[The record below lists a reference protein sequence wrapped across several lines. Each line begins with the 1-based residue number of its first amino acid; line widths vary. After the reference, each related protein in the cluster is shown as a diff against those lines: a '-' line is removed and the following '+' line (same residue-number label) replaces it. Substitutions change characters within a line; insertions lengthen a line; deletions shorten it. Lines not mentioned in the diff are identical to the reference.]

1 MASAARLRAAP
12 RPPGYASAMPCRY
25 EVQDGVAVLTLDR
38 PDVLNA
44 FDDDLGNET
53 LNAMRWASDDEAVR
67 CIVITGAGRA
77 FSSGEDL
84 GALQAD
90 YENGVAPPLGNTLT
104 NRYNPLI
111 RAVRSAPKPVV
122 AAINGVAAGAGA
134 SLALAC
140 DFRIASEKAK
150 LVLAFVKVGLVPD
163 SGAVWFLTH
172 MVGAARAWRLAATG
186 DPLGAEEGLALGV
199 IDRVVTLE
207 EFEPAWRSF
216 ASELAAGPT
225 RAYALTKQLVN
236 AAAHVTL
243 DEQLDLE
250 VDAQS
255 SAGATADH
263 MEGVQAFLGKRRP
276 EFKGS

>member
-1 MASAARLRAAP
+1 MV
-12 RPPGYASAMPCRY
+12 CRY
-25 EVQDGVAVLTLDR
+25 EESNGVAVITLDR

-44 FDDDLGNET
+44 FDDELGFAV
-53 LNAMRWASDDEAVR
+53 LDAVRKASDDSSVR

-90 YENGVAPPLGNTLT
+90 YASGAAPPLGNTLT

-111 RAVRSAPKPVV
+111 RAIRSAPKPVV

-134 SLALAC
+134 SVALAC

-163 SGAVWFLTH
+163 SGGVWFLTK
-172 MVGAARAWRLAATG
+172 MIGASRAWELAATG
-186 DPLGAEEGLALGV
+186 DPLSAEDAANCGIVHKLV
-199 IDRVVTLE
+199 SPE
-207 EFEPAWRSF
+207 EFDSAWR
-216 ASELAAGPT
+216 AWAEELAAGPT

-236 AAAHVTL
+236 NAASATL
-243 DEQLDLE
+243 EDQLDLE
-250 VDAQS
+250 VGAQTQ
-255 SAGATADH
+255 AGATEDH
-263 MEGVQAFLGKRRP
+263 MEGVRAFLEKRRA
-276 EFKGS
+276 EFKGL